1 MRHVHQTFGS
11 SVPYVPYCKACET
24 LFTAP
29 SSQLLP
35 VKRGSRDTQAR
46 DTDHNDE
53 LPHKDPSQSTRPT
66 NATATVDASLP
77 QTTPNGCV
85 SHAARFLLHDVRRVP
100 ACVYAASG
108 AYTRIGAFSHP
119 TPRLRICA
127 CTRWCWWVRLAIYAG
142 GCVYAPGVRTRR

>member
-1 MRHVHQTFGS
+1 MRPHTPVTVASALQ
-11 SVPYVPYCKACET
+11 P
-24 LFTAP
+24 
-29 SSQLLP
+29 QLLLNLSTTTGK
-35 VKRGSRDTQAR
+35 KREPGHTRKGHGSQ
-46 DTDHNDE
+46 E

-100 ACVYAASG
+100 ACVKCVYAASG
-108 AYTRIGAFSHP
+108 AYTRIGAFTHP

-127 CTRWCWWVRLAIYAG
+127 CTRWCWTAG
-142 GCVYAPGVRTRR
+142 GCV